1 VTTPRAAHRWL
12 YAGPALVV
20 LHLLLLALL
29 HARPGLPAV
38 VLWHAGPAA
47 LTVVAILVMA
57 YGVYQSTRCPVA
69 WTRGPV
75 AGYACLLAVTL
86 MPVVAYRTYPSSRDG
101 RPSDVRFRLPLDGPV
116 LVRWGGATREVN
128 YHVFAP
134 AERWAYDLY
143 VTNDGRTHR
152 TDGADVSD
160 YFGYGQ
166 PVLAPAAG
174 TVRALIDGLPDTPI
188 GGRVK
193 WQNSCGN
200 HVLID
205 VAPGEFLFLCHLIAG
220 SVVVRTG
227 EAVLAGQEVGRL
239 GNSGRSREP
248 HVHVHLQTTPDAN
261 LSEGIPLFFHE
272 YRYDDAIVERG
283 MPTGGRSP
291 QIVEHAGSPG
301 RPAARAGRSGLPH
314 AARGQTYE
322 GPRYVRRQH
331 APIAQ
336 AFRPAHRPGFN
347 APATRRALTRALRD
361 ASRRRRR

>member
-1 VTTPRAAHRWL
+1 MPRAAHRWL
-12 YAGPALVV
+12 YAGPVLLV
-20 LHLLLLALL
+20 LHLLLLAVL

-38 VLWHAGPAA
+38 VLYHAGPAA
-47 LTVVAILVMA
+47 LTAVAILVMA
-57 YGVYQSTRCPVA
+57 YGVYQSTRRPLA
-69 WTRGPV
+69 WTRGQA

-86 MPVVAYRTYPSSRDG
+86 MPVVAYRTYPSSRDS

-128 YHVFAP
+128 YHVFSA

-152 TDGADVSD
+152 NDGADVSD

-166 PVLAPAAG
+166 PVLAPAGG
-174 TVRALIDGLPDTPI
+174 TVRAVTDGLPDTPI

-200 HVLID
+200 HVVID

-220 SVVVRTG
+220 SLAVRAG
-227 EAVLAGQEVGRL
+227 EAVSAGQEVARL

-261 LSEGIPLFFHE
+261 LGEGIPLFFHE
-272 YRYDDAIVERG
+272 YRDGGTVVERG
-283 MPTGGRSP
+283 MPTGGRAP
-291 QIVEHAGSPG
+291 QIVEHADLPD
-301 RPAARAGRSGLPH
+301 RPAAR
-314 AARGQTYE
+314 T
-322 GPRYVRRQH
+322 GPS
-331 APIAQ
+331 
-336 AFRPAHRPGFN
+336 
-347 APATRRALTRALRD
+347 APATAAGQTTARPGQNTGA
-361 ASRRRRR
+361 